1 MIIAAGLS
9 AASAQGRGG
18 RGVPTFERPTF
29 ERPTFERPEG
39 AGERPEDGIV
49 DPGFGTAGERPERPS
64 REEIAEKIKER
75 LAERGVDSDEIKA
88 KREERKAKA
97 GERRKKLIGDRG
109 DRRAA
114 FRDRLKA
121 RRGALKERLEAAKAD
136 VPAREE

>member
-1 MIIAAGLS
+1 MKIKLYVLTAVILAAGLTV
-9 AASAQGRGG
+9 ASAQGRGG
-18 RGVPTFERPTF
+18 RGVPSF

-39 AGERPEDGIV
+39 
-49 DPGFGTAGERPERPS
+49 AGERPERPS

-75 LAERGVDSDEIKA
+75 LAERGIDIDEIKA
-88 KREERKAKA
+88 KRDERKAKA
-97 GERRKKLIGDRG
+97 AERREKLIGDRG

-136 VPAREE
+136 VPSREE

>member
-39 AGERPEDGIV
+39 GIV